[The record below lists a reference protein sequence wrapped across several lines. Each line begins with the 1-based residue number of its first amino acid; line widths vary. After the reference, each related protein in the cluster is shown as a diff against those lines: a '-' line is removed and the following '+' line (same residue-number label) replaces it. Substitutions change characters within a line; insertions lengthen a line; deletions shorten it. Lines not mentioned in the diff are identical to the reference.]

1 MFICV
6 FRRGSHPGRGLVK
19 PVEFKQG
26 CKRDKNE
33 ALVFPDILPTPGA
46 VLGQHSTEERDFPSL
61 RHVAKG
67 ICDVEGERNAP
78 QSESRSEPTILH
90 CSHKHPRKASPE
102 STNPNTAFSSSKL
115 SKSISKDTHTD
126 LEEALALAGSS
137 IFSLIA

>member
-6 FRRGSHPGRGLVK
+6 FKSGSHPGRGLVK

-26 CKRDKNE
+26 CKWDENE

-46 VLGQHSTEERDFPSL
+46 VSGQHTTEERDFPSL

-67 ICDVEGERNAP
+67 ISDAEGEQNAP

-90 CSHKHPRKASPE
+90 FTHKHPRKALPE
-102 STNPNTAFSSSKL
+102 STNPNTAFSSSNL
-115 SKSISKDTHTD
+115 SKSISKDMHTD
-126 LEEALALAGSS
+126 LEEALA
-137 IFSLIA
+137 